1 METTP
6 REAAE
11 TLLRLRQS
19 QRLAARY
26 STNNGMILLAWA
38 AIHLLDMLA
47 FEAGR
52 FAHSVFGAVAAVIL
66 INGSLLIWRIWYGRA
81 LPVHPLRALTNR
93 VIFRWSWYYVALVGA
108 GVGGWA
114 IFIGSFPPG
123 WFALL
128 GVLGAAPL
136 AIAGYRLR
144 QRAQT
149 QG

>member
-1 METTP
+1 MDATP
-6 REAAE
+6 REAVEA
-11 TLLRLRQS
+11 LLRVRQS

-26 STNNGMILLAWA
+26 SVNNGVILLAWA

-52 FAHSVFGAVAAVIL
+52 FVHSILSAVVAVIL

-93 VIFRWSWYYVALVGA
+93 VIFGWSWYYVALIGA

-114 IFIGSFPPG
+114 LLVGHFPPG
-123 WFALL
+123 WFTLL
-128 GVLGAAPL
+128 GALGALPL
-136 AIAGYRLR
+136 AVAGWLLSR
-144 QRAQT
+144 QAR
-149 QG
+149 G